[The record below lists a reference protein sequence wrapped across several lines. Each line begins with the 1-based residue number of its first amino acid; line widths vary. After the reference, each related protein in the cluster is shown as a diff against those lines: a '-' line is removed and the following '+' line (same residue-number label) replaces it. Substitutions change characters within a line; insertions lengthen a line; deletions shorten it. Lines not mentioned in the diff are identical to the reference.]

1 MNVVKGLQ
9 MSFEL
14 PESIIAFQTEACQDA
29 AVMNG
34 GMPRIINHLQVLLRV
49 GQAIVYYKNHTA
61 VFFAAN
67 MMW

>member
-14 PESIIAFQTEACQDA
+14 PESIIEFQTEACQDA
-29 AVMNG
+29 TVMNG
-34 GMPRIINHLQVLLRV
+34 GMPRVINHLQVLLCV
-49 GQAIVYYKNHTA
+49 DQTIIYYKKHML